1 MNNITETMQ
10 AILNTIGKE
19 DQEVAQIVEQ
29 ENQRQRKVIR
39 MIPSENYASAPV
51 CAALATAFSNKYS
64 EGYPHMWNKEGQ
76 KLDKNGRYYQGQ
88 KFANQIENLTMQR
101 ALELFDLDA
110 NDWHVNVQPLSG
122 APANLAVL
130 TGLLQPGDTIMGLNL
145 ANGGH
150 LTHGHPANL
159 TGKLFNAVQ
168 YELDENGYLDYENVE
183 QMALEHKPKLI
194 ICGFT
199 AYPRQFEFMK
209 FREIADKVGAY
220 LMADIAHISGLCASG
235 VHPSPFPHADIVT
248 TTTHKVLRGPRG
260 GMIYCR
266 KELGPKIDK
275 AIIPGLQG
283 GPHMNNICA
292 LAIALK
298 EAKTPEYKAYAEQ
311 VVKNAKAL
319 SEGLLAEGF
328 KLVSGGTD
336 NHLIL
341 IDCIGSA
348 EQVRTENGTIMAE
361 AMEKAGIVCNKN
373 CIPGDPKPWKP
384 SGVRLG
390 TPASTT
396 LGLKEPEMQMIAK
409 WMARIAQ
416 NTDNPE
422 ALQQIKSEIENM
434 LTNFDPKGT
443 LLI

>member
-1 MNNITETMQ
+1 MNTEKTLQ
-10 AILNTIGKE
+10 AILETIEAE
-19 DQEVAQIVEQ
+19 DREVAKIVDS
-29 ENQRQRKVIR
+29 ENKRQRSVMR
-39 MIPSENYASAPV
+39 LIPSENYASATV
-51 CAALATAFSNKYS
+51 CAALATSFGNKYS
-64 EGYPHMWNKEGQ
+64 EGYPHMWDKEGR

-88 KFANQIENLTMQR
+88 EFANQIEKLTMQR
-101 ALELFDLDA
+101 ALALFDLNA
-110 NDWHVNVQPLSG
+110 EDWHVNVQPLSG

-168 YELDENGYLDYENVE
+168 YELDANGYLDYENIE
-183 QMALEHKPKLI
+183 EMAIMHKPKLI

-199 AYPRQFEFMK
+199 AYPRSFDFGK
-209 FREIADKVGAY
+209 FRAIADKVGAI

-266 KELGPKIDK
+266 KKFGPTIDK

-292 LAIALK
+292 LAVALK
-298 EAKTPEYKAYAEQ
+298 EAKTPEYKNYAQQ

-319 SEGLLAEGF
+319 AEGLLAEGF
-328 KLVSGGTD
+328 KLISGGTD

-341 IDCIGSA
+341 IDCVHSA
-348 EQVRTENGTIMAE
+348 ENVRTQNGTVMAE
-361 AMEKAGIVCNKN
+361 ALEQAGIVCNKN
-373 CIPGDPKPWKP
+373 SVPGDPKPWNP
-384 SGVRLG
+384 SGIRLG
-390 TPASTT
+390 TPAVTT
-396 LGLKEPEMQMIAK
+396 VGLQEPEMQKLAK
-409 WMARIAQ
+409 WITRVAQ
-416 NTDNPE
+416 NTENE
-422 ALQQIKSEIENM
+422 AVLREIKIEVGELM
-434 LTNFDPKGT
+434 SKFDFKN

>member
-1 MNNITETMQ
+1 MQ
-10 AILNTIGKE
+10 DILEVIESE
-19 DQEVAQIVEQ
+19 DSEVARIVAE
-29 ENQRQRKVIR
+29 ENKRQCSVMR

-88 KFANQIENLTMQR
+88 EFANKIERLAMQR
-101 ALELFDLDA
+101 ALDLFDLDS

-130 TGLLQPGDTIMGLNL
+130 TGLLETGDTIMGLNL

-150 LTHGHPANL
+150 LTHGHPVNL
-159 TGKLFNAVQ
+159 TGKLFNSVQ
-168 YELDENGYLDYENVE
+168 YELGEDGYLDYEKIE
-183 QMALEHKPKLI
+183 KMALEHKPKLI

-199 AYPRQFEFMK
+199 AYPRKFEFTK

-220 LMADIAHISGLCASG
+220 LMADIAHISGLCATG
-235 VHPSPFPHADIVT
+235 AHPSPFPHADIVT

-292 LAIALK
+292 LAVALK

-319 SEGLLAEGF
+319 AEGLIAEGF
-328 KLVSGGTD
+328 NLVSGGTE

-341 IDCIGSA
+341 FDCTRSA
-348 EQVRTENGTIMAE
+348 ESVRTENGTVMAE
-361 AMEKAGIVCNKN
+361 AMEQAGIVCNKN
-373 CIPGDPKPWKP
+373 TVPGDPKPWKP
-384 SGVRLG
+384 SGVRMG
-390 TPASTT
+390 TPAVTT
-396 LGLKEPEMQMIAK
+396 LGLKEPEMQQLAK
-409 WMARIAQ
+409 WIARTAQ
-416 NTDNPE
+416 NVNDE
-422 ALQQIKSEIENM
+422 AALREIKLEVAELMSK
-434 LTNFDPKGT
+434 FDPKGT